1 MSSTPTPAAAS
12 SLPPVLPAHRQ
23 LFYGGEWHDAKH
35 GATWE
40 LFSPGDGSALGPCA
54 DASDHDVDAA
64 VRAADTAFHEW
75 RDTAP
80 FERARILRH
89 AADVIRSHSTELALI
104 DAYDGGNA
112 ITPMTGDIEAAA
124 QQLEFFAGLI
134 TQLKGETIPMGNGRF
149 NFTLR
154 QPLGVVARIGAF
166 NHPVMFS
173 AGKVAAPLAAG
184 NTVIVKPPEQAP
196 LSTLRLAELWG
207 DVFPRGVFNVVTG
220 QGKETGEA
228 LVRHPGVAKI
238 GLIGSIVA
246 GRAVM
251 KAASDTL
258 KPVLLE
264 LGGKNALIGFPD
276 SDLSALADAIVAGMN
291 FAWCGQSCGST
302 SRVFLHEAIHDQVL
316 AAVLERLPEFKPG
329 LPQLPATTMGAIVDA
344 RQHQRIL
351 EYIEHGKREGA
362 PLAYGGRVPD
372 DPTLSKGLF
381 VLPTVFSDVTMDMRI
396 AREEI
401 FGPVLSVLR
410 WDDQETLISQVNA
423 LEYGL
428 TCSIWTNDIST
439 ALRTAEKI
447 EAGYVWVNE
456 VGRHFLSAPFG
467 GFKQS
472 STGREE
478 CFDELVG
485 FTQTKNVHVRFNG
498 GVPR

>member
-1 MSSTPTPAAAS
+1 MSSTPPPATAS
-12 SLPPVLPAHRQ
+12 SLPPALPAHRQ
-23 LFYGGEWHDAKH
+23 LFYGGEWHDARH

-54 DASDHDVDAA
+54 DASDRDVDAA
-64 VRAADTAFHEW
+64 VRAADTAFREW

-89 AADVIRSHSTELALI
+89 AADVIRGHSTELALI

-112 ITPMTGDIEAAA
+112 IAPMTGDIEAAA

-196 LSTLRLAELWG
+196 LSTLRLAELWE

-228 LVRHPGVAKI
+228 LVRHPGVAKV
-238 GLIGSIVA
+238 GLIGSIAA

-316 AAVLERLPEFKPG
+316 AAVLQRLPDFKPG
-329 LPQLPATTMGAIVDA
+329 LPQLSATTMGAIVDA
-344 RQHQRIL
+344 RQHHRIL
-351 EYIEHGKREGA
+351 DYIEHGKREGA
-362 PLAYGGRVPD
+362 TLAYGGRVPD
-372 DPTLSKGLF
+372 DPALSKGLF
-381 VLPTVFSDVTMDMRI
+381 VLPTVFSDVTADMRI

-410 WDDQETLISQVNA
+410 WNDEEAVISQVNG

-439 ALRTAEKI
+439 ALRTSERI

-485 FTQTKNVHVRFNG
+485 FTQTKNVHVRFKG
-498 GVPR
+498 ATTR

>member
-1 MSSTPTPAAAS
+1 MSESAHGCAQAGS
-12 SLPPVLPAHRQ
+12 VPVLPGHRQ
-23 LFYGGEWHDAKH
+23 LFYDGGWHDAQD
-35 GATWE
+35 GASWNLT
-40 LFSPGDGSALGPCA
+40 SPGDGSALGPCA
-54 DASDHDVDAA
+54 DATDRDVDAA
-64 VRAADTAFHEW
+64 VRAADSAFRQW
-75 RDTAP
+75 REIPP
-80 FERARILRH
+80 FERAGILRN
-89 AADVIRSHSTELALI
+89 AAAIIREHSDELALI

-112 ITPMTGDIEAAA
+112 ITPMMGDVETAA

-134 TQLKGETIPMGNGRF
+134 TQIKGETMPMGSGRC
-149 NFTLR
+149 NFTLQ

-173 AGKVAAPLAAG
+173 AGKIAAPLAAG

-196 LSTLRLAELWG
+196 LSTLRLAELWQE
-207 DVFPRGVFNVVTG
+207 VFPRGVFNVVTG
-220 QGKETGEA
+220 QGKETGQA
-228 LVRHPGVAKI
+228 LVRHPRVAKI

-251 KAASDTL
+251 RSASDTL

-316 AAVLERLPEFKPG
+316 AEVLKRLPRFKPG
-329 LPQLPATTMGAIVDA
+329 LPQLPATTMGAIVDSP
-344 RQHQRIL
+344 QHRRIL
-351 EYIEHGKREGA
+351 EFIEHGKREGA
-362 PLAYGGRVPD
+362 TLAYGGCTPD
-372 DPTLSKGLF
+372 DPALATGLF
-381 VLPTVFSDVTMDMRI
+381 IQPTVFSDVTPDMRI

-401 FGPVLSVLR
+401 FGPVLSVLK
-410 WDDQETLISQVNA
+410 WNDAETMISQVNA

-439 ALRTAEKI
+439 ALRTSEKV
-447 EAGYVWVNE
+447 EAGYVWINE

-467 GFKQS
+467 GYKQS

-478 CFDELVG
+478 CFDELLG
-485 FTQTKNVHVRFNG
+485 FTQTKNVHVRFKTND
-498 GVPR
+498 